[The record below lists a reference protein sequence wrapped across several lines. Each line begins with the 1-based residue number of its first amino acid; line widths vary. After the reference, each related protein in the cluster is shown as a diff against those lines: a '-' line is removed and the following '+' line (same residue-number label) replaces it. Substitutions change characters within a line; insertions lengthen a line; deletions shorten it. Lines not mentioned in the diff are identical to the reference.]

1 MSNNE
6 LKMPLNW
13 HSKAS
18 GNDKQQLHLNVR
30 LPNYGLIKSKTNSK
44 INFNS
49 QLNSKSSRRKAR
61 NHLLDIRKSSLKDIV
76 LETAKIKEWS
86 THENLNR
93 IDNSKLI
100 SYIEDLSS
108 KMNECLNYAHKIDET
123 NNYYQMNP
131 NIEKLLGSNF
141 KKRGST
147 SQEKRSSENVS
158 RTLLEQSVEDMNR
171 VNNSVQH
178 VIKAK
183 NLPQI
188 LIAGTPVKTS
198 NQMFYKNKASRS
210 NPKYGPAVGFS
221 VNQTP
226 KEIFPTLEGAKNRSV
241 SRISKIAEKVGF
253 KLPRSLSQPRHKSV
267 NRIKSK
273 SLLQIQFYLHKPNVS
288 IIANINLRR
297 GKILKAISK
306 RLGYFLGSN
315 KPESKSV
322 QRRAL
327 PMESV
332 NINHSLNRQASNCAN
347 G

>member
-1 MSNNE
+1 
-6 LKMPLNW
+6 
-13 HSKAS
+13 
-18 GNDKQQLHLNVR
+18 
-30 LPNYGLIKSKTNSK
+30 
-44 INFNS
+44 
-49 QLNSKSSRRKAR
+49 
-61 NHLLDIRKSSLKDIV
+61 
-76 LETAKIKEWS
+76 
-86 THENLNR
+86 
-93 IDNSKLI
+93 
-100 SYIEDLSS
+100 
-108 KMNECLNYAHKIDET
+108 MNECLNYAHKIDET

-267 NRIKSK
+267 NRIKT
-273 SLLQIQFYLHKPNVS
+273 
-288 IIANINLRR
+288 NINLRR
-297 GKILKAISK
+297 GKILKAIS
-306 RLGYFLGSN
+306 SN

-347 G
+347 GIFDNKDLEFAARKHNQSSANILQMSSNNEAIFKRNLQVLNNCFGGLLR